1 MYLQSKKKGV
11 KHMRPFKKE
20 YKKNCAQLNKIK
32 KMESTEPMVTDNGLV
47 MWGKFNSNANKNKKK
62 ESEKKDEQ

>member
-1 MYLQSKKKGV
+1 
-11 KHMRPFKKE
+11 MRPFKKE
-20 YKKNCAQLNKIK
+20 YKKNYAQLNKIK